1 MLIIDFQSSMLLFKL
16 LILDI
21 QLLVG
26 YLHLLHLLHELDIV
40 LLLAIK
46 LIDQVLLFEFLLF
59 HLVLILE
66 QYRLYFFEFLFT
78 LLEVS
83 CFLEIVRIQSA
94 HLFQVLLQLS
104 LIGCNLCLELLDHL
118 HLSAGLLLQL
128 IVFVTQLYQLLLL
141 PSLVHQLTAELA
153 DFLLLR

>member
-21 QLLVG
+21 QLLIG

-59 HLVLILE
+59 YLVLILE